1 MAKADGAHGGACGAQ
16 VYRCGFSRRLG
27 PVALMD
33 TEQVFLG
40 RERTRAVANI
50 GSELAAI
57 ALADIQEVLLL
68 LPALLGFSG
77 ILLLHAG

>member
-1 MAKADGAHGGACGAQ
+1 
-16 VYRCGFSRRLG
+16 
-27 PVALMD
+27 MD